1 MPFSYRG
8 VSLAMDELEALQ
20 LRVKT
25 TRHAIRAIGQ
35 RNVFGLSPEERARV
49 NDEYDRACAE
59 HIAAIRAY
67 ESARHAA
74 SQADRLLE
82 AIVKHRK

>member
-1 MPFSYRG
+1 M
-8 VSLAMDELEALQ
+8 AMDELEALQ

-25 TRHAIRAIGQ
+25 TRHAIRAVEQ
-35 RNVFGLSPEERARV
+35 RNVFGLSPKERARI
-49 NDEYDRACAE
+49 NEEYDRACAE

-74 SQADRLLE
+74 AEADRLLDV
-82 AIVKHRK
+82 IVKRPK